1 MLLIGP
7 FGAGALAGLGVALPL
22 GAIGVLIVR
31 EGVERGPRPAIAA
44 ALAVACIDLAYATLA
59 VVLGARVS
67 AALAGY
73 ERVIQVV
80 GAGALTVVVVVGVR
94 GTLRAAR
101 SPRAD
106 LPGAADPLPS
116 RSVFLRF
123 AALTAVNPMTAV
135 YFVALTVGLSA
146 QLTGAGAGS
155 AFAVGGVRRVPGVAA
170 GARRGR
176 LRGRGA
182 DGAIAAGG
190 GLAGRLRHRRHVR
203 GAAGGRRL
211 TWHSRG

>member
-155 AFAVGGVRRVPGVAA
+155 AFAVGVFVGSLAWQLVLAVGGSVA
-170 GARRGR
+170 GARMAPSLRVGVSLVGYAIVAMYAVR
-176 LRGRGA
+176 LA
-182 DGAIAAGG
+182 VGG
-190 GLAGRLRHRRHVR
+190 
-203 GAAGGRRL
+203 
-211 TWHSRG
+211 

>member
-1 MLLIGP
+1 VLLIGP

-155 AFAVGGVRRVPGVAA
+155 AFAVGVFVGSLAWQLVLAVGGSVA
-170 GARRGR
+170 GARMAPSLRVGVSLVGYAIVAMYAVR
-176 LRGRGA
+176 LA
-182 DGAIAAGG
+182 VGG
-190 GLAGRLRHRRHVR
+190 
-203 GAAGGRRL
+203 
-211 TWHSRG
+211 